1 MKKQLLTLLAL
12 AMILTSCSKKDPEP
26 VYSLDKT
33 TLELNYDK
41 DHQFAIKLG
50 SKDIDESEF
59 KWSSSDETVGFV
71 SASGLFNAY
80 RIGKTTIK
88 AVGTNATLTSVI
100 TIAPYSAICAEPYI
114 KYGATKSTVKSKETR
129 TLQDETATALYY
141 RGENAKIKNALY
153 GFDNNLLKSMVLVFA
168 DTEAVVKE
176 SIKFFSERY
185 VYLGI
190 EDDLYLF
197 GNVDTFIGM
206 GHFEELGF
214 CAIYLE
220 NKTRETGNLQAAK
233 SAIQKG
239 KADFEL
245 QRKR

>member
-12 AMILTSCSKKDPEP
+12 AMILTSCSKKAPEP
-26 VYSLDKT
+26 VYSLDQT
-33 TLELNYDK
+33 ALELNYDK
-41 DHQFAIKLG
+41 EHQFVIKLG
-50 SKDIDESEF
+50 SKDIEESEF
-59 KWSSSDETVGFV
+59 KWSSSDETVGYV

-88 AVGTNATLTSVI
+88 AIGANVTLTSVI
-100 TIAPYSAICAEPYI
+100 NVAPYSTLCAEPYI
-114 KYGATKSTVKSKETR
+114 EYGATKSIVKSKETR

-141 RGENAKIKNALY
+141 RGENAKIKSALY
-153 GFDNNLLKSMVLVFA
+153 GFDNNLLQSMVLVFS

-185 VYLGI
+185 TYLGV

-197 GNVDTFIGM
+197 ANVDTFIGM
-206 GHFEELGF
+206 GYFDELGF

-220 NKTRETGNLQAAK
+220 NKTGETANLQAAK
-233 SAIQKG
+233 SAVQKG
-239 KADFEL
+239 KADLVL

>member
-1 MKKQLLTLLAL
+1 MKKQLLALLAL

-26 VYSLDKT
+26 KYSLDQT
-33 TLELNYDK
+33 ALELNYDK
-41 DHQFAIKLG
+41 KHQFVIKLG
-50 SKDIDESEF
+50 SKDIEESEF
-59 KWSSSDETVGFV
+59 KWSLSDETVGFV

-88 AVGTNATLTSVI
+88 AVGANVTLTSVV
-100 TIAPYSAICAEPYI
+100 TIAPYSTLCAEPYI

-153 GFDNNLLKSMVLVFA
+153 GFDNNLLQSMVLVFA

-185 VYLGI
+185 TYLGI

-206 GHFEELGF
+206 GYFEKLGF

-220 NKTRETGNLQAAK
+220 NKTGETGNLQAAK
-233 SAIQKG
+233 SAVQKG
-239 KADFEL
+239 KANLVL
-245 QRKR
+245 QSKR